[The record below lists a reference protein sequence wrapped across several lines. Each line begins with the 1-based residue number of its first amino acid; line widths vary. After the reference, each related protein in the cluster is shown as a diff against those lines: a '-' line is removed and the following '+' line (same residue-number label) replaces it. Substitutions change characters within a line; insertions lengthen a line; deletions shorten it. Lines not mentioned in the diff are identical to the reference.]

1 MHLDLRKKTGDKFTA
16 DEFNQII
23 SAINAKVEQEAGK
36 ALSDENFTAEEKLDF
51 LAYLDNRVIL
61 LSPTIIFRLWNC
73 RKNSLWVCRI
83 DVSITIFYNLC

>member
-36 ALSDENFTAEEKLDF
+36 ALSDENFTAEEKQF
-51 LAYLDNRVIL
+51 LATLAAKDIVKMITDEITRATEAEDSGTRFL
-61 LSPTIIFRLWNC
+61 FPLSENGG
-73 RKNSLWVCRI
+73 
-83 DVSITIFYNLC
+83 